1 MKHLS
6 VALLVSFLLS
16 MPCIA
21 QSQQAAT
28 AEPTLDIDEV
38 VVVRGWRH
46 PVQLR
51 LRMVEAELAVY
62 DLFNRLNDDASLQ
75 IDCHKR
81 NVGGTRLQTTDCAPR
96 FESQARAQ
104 EGRDTLEMYRA
115 SLNAMAATGPFSTV
129 FPGPAN
135 QMSVA
140 EATNSDQ
147 FVGYIPSTMGMS
159 ANQTIQ
165 IGQSRLQKK
174 MQAIAAEHP
183 EFVDAIKS
191 YVDSKT
197 LYTQSLRRVD
207 D

>member
-1 MKHLS
+1 MKRLS
-6 VALLVSFLLS
+6 VALLVPVLFSL
-16 MPCIA
+16 PCLA
-21 QSQQAAT
+21 QSQQPTT
-28 AEPTLDIDEV
+28 AEPTSDIDEV
-38 VVVRGWRH
+38 VIVRGWRH

-75 IDCHKR
+75 LECHKR

-115 SLNAMAATGPFSTV
+115 SLNAMAATGTFSTI

-135 QMSVA
+135 QLTA
-140 EATNSDQ
+140 GEATNGDQ
-147 FVGYIPSTMGMS
+147 FMSFTPTTMGMP

-183 EFVDAIKS
+183 EFVEAVKK
-191 YVDSKT
+191 YVDAKT